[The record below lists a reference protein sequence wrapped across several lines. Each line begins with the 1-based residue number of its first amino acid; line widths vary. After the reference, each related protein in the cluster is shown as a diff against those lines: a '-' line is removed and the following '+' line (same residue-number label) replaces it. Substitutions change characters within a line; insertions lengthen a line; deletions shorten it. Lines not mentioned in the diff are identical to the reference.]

1 MGVENL
7 TSLKVTTEDNAYEYY
22 DEEDPDDGEE
32 IKLDDA
38 DEEIKVED
46 QSSA

>member
-7 TSLKVTTEDNAYEYY
+7 KSLKVIIEDNAYEYY

-32 IKLDDA
+32 IK
-38 DEEIKVED
+38 VED